1 MNIINN
7 IKKEF
12 EGDHT
17 LKIKEI
23 SISNYLLYVVYIN
36 GLSDEAKIA
45 DFIIRP
51 IINNDDIIVLLPNQK
66 KVTYNEGINNLISG
80 EALLIYDDTILSID
94 CKNSPI
100 RGFSEPE
107 SETVEKGPKLGF
119 VENIL
124 FNITLIR
131 SNLKSSKIKI
141 KYIELD
147 GENKNKMAIMYVDNL
162 VDKKVLEELEN
173 RINKILPITTLDPN
187 MIREKI
193 KDHPYSSYKTIGS
206 TERPDVAINKLLD
219 GKIVLFVD
227 GSPTCLTLPFIFK
240 ENFISP
246 DDYYIN
252 FYYSSFNRLIR
263 ILCFLISI
271 LLPGFYLSLI
281 MYHQE
286 LIPTKLAMSLIS
298 SRMGVSFPSFVEILF
313 LLISFD
319 IIRETGSKI
328 PSSLGTALSIVAGIV
343 LGQAVVEAKI
353 VSTAVIIITSLS
365 SLTGIINTNVKSTI
379 IIWRIIIFFFALIM
393 GFHGFLTG
401 LILFIIYLVSIKS
414 FNEEYLKDFFNFD
427 IKRYKDT
434 YIRYPFKGDK
444 K

>member
-252 FYYSSFNRLIR
+252 FYYSSFNR
-263 ILCFLISI
+263 
-271 LLPGFYLSLI
+271 
-281 MYHQE
+281 
-286 LIPTKLAMSLIS
+286 
-298 SRMGVSFPSFVEILF
+298 
-313 LLISFD
+313 
-319 IIRETGSKI
+319 
-328 PSSLGTALSIVAGIV
+328 
-343 LGQAVVEAKI
+343 
-353 VSTAVIIITSLS
+353 
-365 SLTGIINTNVKSTI
+365 
-379 IIWRIIIFFFALIM
+379 
-393 GFHGFLTG
+393 
-401 LILFIIYLVSIKS
+401 
-414 FNEEYLKDFFNFD
+414 
-427 IKRYKDT
+427 
-434 YIRYPFKGDK
+434 
-444 K
+444 